1 MQEKK
6 GIEMRTIY
14 QNSNLGGRRSVS
26 TRREPANPSYKGLE
40 KRVTGER
47 RRGIPK
53 RKSPRFRAKEGSYTA
68 INSNYSII
76 GLIKNINRCGL
87 AFQYVANA
95 KKLAGRL
102 TIDIFRQSKEF
113 YLKTLP
119 FKTISDF
126 YVDSK
131 SPFSTIILRQCSG
144 KFADLTESQISQL
157 DRFIHHYTISEA

>member
-1 MQEKK
+1 
-6 GIEMRTIY
+6 MRTIY
-14 QNSNLGGRRSVS
+14 QNSNPGGRRSVS
-26 TRREPANPSYKGLE
+26 NRREPVSPNYKGLE
-40 KRVTGER
+40 KRVTEER
-47 RRGIPK
+47 RRGIRK

-68 INSNYSII
+68 INSKYSIV
-76 GLIKNINRCGL
+76 GLIKNINKCGL

-102 TIDIFRQSKEF
+102 TIDIFRHSKEF
-113 YLKTLP
+113 YLETLP

-144 KFADLTESQISQL
+144 KFADLTDSQISQL
-157 DRFIHHYTISEA
+157 DRFIHNYTIGEA